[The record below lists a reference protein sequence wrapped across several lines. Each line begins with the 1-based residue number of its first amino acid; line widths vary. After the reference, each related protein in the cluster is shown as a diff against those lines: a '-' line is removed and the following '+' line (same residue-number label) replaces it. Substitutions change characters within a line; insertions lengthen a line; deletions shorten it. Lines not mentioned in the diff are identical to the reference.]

1 MTGTTQPE
9 ETKNEPPKK
18 GTHWRKLRNE
28 KYLGSWDFEENK
40 EYTFLINSVKR
51 EEIPSRNGG
60 NDFRPVIYTSSS
72 PKGIV
77 LNVTNAKMVEILHGP
92 EIEGWVDK
100 KVIVTIKRETVKK
113 ESMLVIRLLNKRV
126 Q

>member
-1 MTGTTQPE
+1 MTDATQPE
-9 ETKNEPPKK
+9 ETKNEPTKK

-60 NDFRPVIYTSSS
+60 NDFRPVIYTNSS

-77 LNVTNAKMVEILHGP
+77 LNVINAKMVEILHGP

-100 KVIVTIKRETVKK
+100 KVIVTIKRETVNK
-113 ESMLVIRLLNKRV
+113 ESMRVIRLLNKRA